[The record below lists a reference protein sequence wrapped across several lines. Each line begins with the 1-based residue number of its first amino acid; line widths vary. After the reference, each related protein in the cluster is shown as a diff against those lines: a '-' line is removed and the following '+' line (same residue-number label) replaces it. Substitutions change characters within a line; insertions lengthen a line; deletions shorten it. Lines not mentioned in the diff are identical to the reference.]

1 MFTMGDFSAM
11 STPPPHQTQPYGY
24 QHPQQPYGQPQPMPG
39 APQPPRRNPLRA
51 AINIVVLFAVI
62 GGVVWWVV
70 DYNTNPNGGKAAE
83 QASASA
89 SAEAY
94 NKRHNPQV
102 GDCVKVT
109 GSEDDNTLQMTI
121 VGCGSSEAQYK
132 TAEVLTGAQECKPET
147 VRAISLRGRHAV
159 STRWCFS
166 KI

>member
-1 MFTMGDFSAM
+1 M
-11 STPPPHQTQPYGY
+11 
-24 QHPQQPYGQPQPMPG
+24 
-39 APQPPRRNPLRA
+39 
-51 AINIVVLFAVI
+51 INIVVLFAVI

-121 VGCGSSEAQYK
+121 VGCDSSEAQYK
-132 TAEVLTGAQECKPET
+132 TAEVLTGAQECKPDT
-147 VRAISLRGRHAV
+147 ARAISLRGRHTV
-159 STRWCFS
+159 STRWCFT
-166 KI
+166 KV